1 MRNWKGCFEF
11 LGFSGKIYDW
21 TPTSEAFYSII
32 KKFAEKEYRMIEF
45 GSSTGHISYRL
56 AKEGFAVTLLDIRPE
71 PIEIA
76 KRNFAKRHVKAEFVC
91 ADVFGFSR
99 QYDMAWNSGL
109 IQCFD
114 DAGKKKVIK
123 KLAEITPRLLLFYP
137 DVEDPAKK
145 AEAKV
150 TPTHKI
156 PGVGDAREY
165 DIKHI
170 PEIMYAHFDDL
181 HFGRVTKEQTGLG
194 FAMYWVCGL
203 RR

>member
-1 MRNWKGCFEF
+1 MFE
-11 LGFSGKIYDW
+11 KIYDW
-21 TPTSEAFYSII
+21 TPTSEAFYSVI
-32 KKFAEKEYRMIEF
+32 KKFAKKKNRIIEF

-56 AKEGFAVTLLDIRPE
+56 AKEGYSITLLDIRPQ

-76 KRNFAKRHVKAEFVC
+76 KNNFAKKHIKAEFVC
-91 ADVFGFSR
+91 ADIFSCSQ

-109 IQCFD
+109 VQCFD
-114 DAGKKKVIK
+114 DVGKEKLIK
-123 KLAEITPRLLLFYP
+123 KLAAMTPRLLLFYP
-137 DVEDPAKK
+137 DVEDPNKK
-145 AEAKV
+145 LGETVA
-150 TPTHKI
+150 PIHQI

-165 DIKHI
+165 GIKRI

-181 HFGRVTKEQTGLG
+181 HFGRVTKEKTGLG